1 MAFLQLCSSLLY
13 ASPLFVFVLC
23 FVVQW
28 DSYWV
33 VRGLLVSGMV
43 ETARTVVNNLLGL
56 VEDYGFVPNGSRR
69 YYLNRSQ
76 PPMLTLMV
84 RAVYDVTVSGI
95 IQRALSYGMRGCDSC
110 L

>member
-1 MAFLQLCSSLLY
+1 
-13 ASPLFVFVLC
+13 
-23 FVVQW
+23 
-28 DSYWV
+28 
-33 VRGLLVSGMV
+33 MV

-95 IQRALSYGMRGCDSC
+95 TALSQVACAAVTAACECRWAYLLTLSLPYAVHLRASLALRATTLGCVK
-110 L
+110 